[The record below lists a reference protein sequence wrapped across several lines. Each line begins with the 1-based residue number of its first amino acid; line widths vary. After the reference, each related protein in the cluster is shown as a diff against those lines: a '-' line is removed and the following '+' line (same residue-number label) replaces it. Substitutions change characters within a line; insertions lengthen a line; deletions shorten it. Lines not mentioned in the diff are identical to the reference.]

1 MTNTFPKDFLWG
13 AATSAYQVE
22 GAAEIAGKGL
32 SQQDVINRE
41 RNQQFGFAD
50 ASVASDH
57 YHMYKEDIALFKE
70 MGFTSYRF
78 SIAWSRI
85 FPEGTGKVNEE
96 GVQFYRDLI
105 NELKANGIEP
115 IPTLYHYDLPWALV
129 EKYGG
134 WLSREVVQ
142 DFEVF
147 AKYVVNEF
155 KDDVKYWI
163 TINEQSII
171 VQYWT
176 QKCYIL
182 PEYRD
187 QNQLRYQINHHMN
200 LAQAIACK
208 YIHEAGG
215 LAGPALGYA
224 PVYARTCKPED
235 QLAALNANDL
245 RNTYYLDVYFRGH
258 YNVAALTYLQ
268 QHGLAPVMEEGDE
281 ELFAENLSDF
291 FAINYYDSQCAHAC
305 PAEITEHSWSGY
317 NLTGKKG
324 DMSGFETHPGF
335 YQMCPNP
342 ELRTTDWDWAIDP
355 IGLEYVYRDLYTR
368 YRVPFMITE
377 NGLGSYDELTPE
389 GRVHDSY
396 RIDYLSE
403 HIQATK
409 RAMDLGVE
417 VLGYMPWSAIDLL
430 STSNGYKKRYGLV
443 YVDRTDEDP
452 KACQRI
458 RKDSFYWYKEVIASD
473 GANLAV
479 DNFMTTV

>member
-1 MTNTFPKDFLWG
+1 MNKEFPKDFLWG

-22 GAAEIAGKGL
+22 GGAETDGKGL
-32 SQQDVINRE
+32 SQQDIINKE
-41 RNQQFGFAD
+41 RNEKFGFAD

-78 SIAWSRI
+78 SIAWTRI
-85 FPEGTGKVNEE
+85 FPNGGDEVNEA

-105 NELKANGIEP
+105 KELKDNGIEP

-134 WLSREVVQ
+134 WLSREVVK
-142 DFEVF
+142 DFEIF
-147 AKYVVNEF
+147 AKYVINEF
-155 KDDVKYWI
+155 KDDIKYWI
-163 TINEQSII
+163 TLNEQSII

-176 QKCYIL
+176 QKCYVL
-182 PEYRD
+182 PEY
-187 QNQLRYQINHHMN
+187 QNNNQLRYQINHHMN
-200 LAQAIACK
+200 LAQATAVK
-208 YIHEAGG
+208 YVHEVGG

-245 RNTYYLDVYFRGH
+245 RNTYYLDVYFKGY
-258 YNVAALTYLQ
+258 YNVAALTYLKQ
-268 QHGLAPVMEEGDE
+268 AELAPIMEDGDE
-281 ELFAENLSDF
+281 AFFAENISDF

-305 PAEITEHSWSGY
+305 PEGAERSWSGY
-317 NLTGKKG
+317 NLSGKKG

-368 YRVPFMITE
+368 YKIPFMITE
-377 NGLGSYDELTPE
+377 NGLGAYDELTPE
-389 GRVHDSY
+389 GKVHDDY
-396 RIDYLSE
+396 RIDYLRE

-417 VLGYMPWSAIDLL
+417 VVGYMPWSAIDLL

-443 YVDRTDEDP
+443 YVDRTDDDP
-452 KACQRI
+452 KECKRI
-458 RKDSFYWYKEVIASD
+458 RKDSFYWYKKVIASD
-473 GANLAV
+473 GV
-479 DNFMTTV
+479 DLD

>member
-1 MTNTFPKDFLWG
+1 MNKEFPKDFLWG

-22 GAAEIAGKGL
+22 GGAETDGKGL
-32 SQQDVINRE
+32 SQQDIINKE
-41 RNQQFGFAD
+41 RNEKFGFAD

-78 SIAWSRI
+78 SIAWTRI
-85 FPEGTGKVNEE
+85 FPNGGDEVNEA
-96 GVQFYRDLI
+96 GVQFYRELI
-105 NELKANGIEP
+105 KELKDNGIEP

-134 WLSREVVQ
+134 WLSREVVK
-142 DFEVF
+142 DFEIF
-147 AKYVVNEF
+147 AKYVINEF
-155 KDDVKYWI
+155 KDDIKYWI
-163 TINEQSII
+163 TLNEQSII

-176 QKCYIL
+176 QKCYVL
-182 PEYRD
+182 PEY
-187 QNQLRYQINHHMN
+187 QNNNQLRYQINHHMN
-200 LAQAIACK
+200 LAQATAVK
-208 YIHEAGG
+208 YVHEVGG

-245 RNTYYLDVYFRGH
+245 RNTYYLDVYFKGY
-258 YNVAALTYLQ
+258 YNVAALTYLKQ
-268 QHGLAPVMEEGDE
+268 AELAPIMEDGDE
-281 ELFAENLSDF
+281 AFFAENISDF

-305 PAEITEHSWSGY
+305 PEGAERSWSGY
-317 NLTGKKG
+317 NLSGKKG

-368 YRVPFMITE
+368 YKIPFMITE
-377 NGLGSYDELTPE
+377 NGLGAYDELTPE
-389 GRVHDSY
+389 GKVHDDY
-396 RIDYLSE
+396 RIDYLRE

-417 VLGYMPWSAIDLL
+417 VVGYMPWSAIDLL

-443 YVDRTDEDP
+443 YVDRTDDDLKEC
-452 KACQRI
+452 KRI
-458 RKDSFYWYKEVIASD
+458 RKDSFYWYKKVIASD
-473 GANLAV
+473 GV
-479 DNFMTTV
+479 DLD